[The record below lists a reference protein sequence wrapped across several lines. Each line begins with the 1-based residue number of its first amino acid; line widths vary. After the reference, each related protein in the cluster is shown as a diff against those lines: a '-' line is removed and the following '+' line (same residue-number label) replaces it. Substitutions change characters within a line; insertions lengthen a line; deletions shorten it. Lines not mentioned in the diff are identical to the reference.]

1 LSERR
6 IGGRLDRDS
15 GELAAAIDAITS
27 VTDEAGLQRL
37 QLLLDEFFKQSD
49 GDRHLDAWFRLFERF
64 PEDDGHGVF
73 WSILHALEAF
83 DGIGSFVVASVQ
95 RKPSEFA
102 VLMVNRMINGGVES
116 VNGVR
121 LLSLLEAVAA
131 DTSCPA
137 SVAKE
142 AASFVEYQRS
152 KA

>member
-1 LSERR
+1 MSERR

-49 GDRHLDAWFRLFERF
+49 GARHLDAWFRLFERF
-64 PEDDGHGVF
+64 PEDDGHG
-73 WSILHALEAF
+73 
-83 DGIGSFVVASVQ
+83 IGSFVVASVQ
-95 RKPSEFA
+95 RKSSEFA

-116 VNGVR
+116 VDGVR